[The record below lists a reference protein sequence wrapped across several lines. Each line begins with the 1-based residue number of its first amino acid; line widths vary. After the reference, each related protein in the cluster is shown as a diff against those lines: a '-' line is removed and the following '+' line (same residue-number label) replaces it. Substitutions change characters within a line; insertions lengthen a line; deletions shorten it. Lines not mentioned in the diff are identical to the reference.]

1 MTVSSS
7 RISVIIPASNEAGFL
22 PACLESLLASEP
34 PGLQVEVV
42 VVSNGSRDGTVAA
55 ALGLRGAF
63 EAKGWTL
70 EVLDLPQGN
79 KLAALNAGDLVAQ
92 GSLRVYLDADVTISP
107 RLLAGLAITL
117 DQPGAAY
124 ASGQVNIQGRGLA
137 SRAYA
142 RLWARVPFMTGGVP
156 GCGLFA
162 VNAAGR
168 ARWGAWPQII
178 ADDMYVRLHFAP
190 RERHLVPEP
199 YDWPIAE
206 GLRAIIRVR
215 RRQDRG
221 VSEIA
226 SRFPDLLANEDKA
239 PIRPLGLAG
248 LCLRNPLAFLI
259 YTGVALAVRA
269 RPADGTW
276 SRAR

>member
-1 MTVSSS
+1 M
-7 RISVIIPASNEAGFL
+7 SVIIPASNEAGFL

-34 PGLQVEVV
+34 PGLRAQVI
-42 VVSNGSRDGTVAA
+42 VVSNGSRDATVTVAQ
-55 ALGLRGAF
+55 GFGRAF
-63 EAKGWTL
+63 EAKGWKL

-92 GSLRVYLDADVTISP
+92 GDLRVYLDADVTVSP
-107 RLLAGLAITL
+107 RLLAGLANTL
-117 DQPGAAY
+117 DQPRATY
-124 ASGQVNIQGRGLA
+124 ASGQINIRARGPV

-142 RLWARVPFMTGGVP
+142 RLWARVPFMSGGVP

-178 ADDMYVRLHFAP
+178 ADDMYARLHFAP

-199 YDWPIAE
+199 YHWPIAE
-206 GLRAIIRVR
+206 GFRAIIRVR
-215 RRQDRG
+215 RRQDMG

-226 SRFPDLLANEDKA
+226 SKYPELLANEDKA
-239 PIRPLGLAG
+239 PVRPLGLAG
-248 LCLRNPLAFLI
+248 LCLGSPLSFLV
-259 YTGVALAVRA
+259 YVGVALAVRA
-269 RPADGTW
+269 RPSDGAW